1 MVEFIAIERSTL
13 KVRLGILIFVVSLLL
28 LLGTFFYHSVEG
40 WSYLDA
46 FYFSAISLSTRGY
59 GELHPTT
66 FISVL
71 FTVLYLFL
79 GVAFILYMLSS
90 FISYF
95 LQYQE
100 PRVKKTMDSWLKSIA
115 PPKKDKWVVVR
126 APSRN
131 LDNAPV
137 QLPTGVRR
145 R

>member
-1 MVEFIAIERSTL
+1 MIEFIAIERSTL
-13 KVRLGILIFVVSLLL
+13 KVRLVILVVVVSLLL
-28 LLGTFFYHSVEG
+28 FVGTLFYHSVEG

-100 PRVKKTMDSWLKSIA
+100 PRVKKTMDSWLKTLA
-115 PPKKDKWVVVR
+115 PPKKDKWV
-126 APSRN
+126 
-131 LDNAPV
+131 
-137 QLPTGVRR
+137 
-145 R
+145 